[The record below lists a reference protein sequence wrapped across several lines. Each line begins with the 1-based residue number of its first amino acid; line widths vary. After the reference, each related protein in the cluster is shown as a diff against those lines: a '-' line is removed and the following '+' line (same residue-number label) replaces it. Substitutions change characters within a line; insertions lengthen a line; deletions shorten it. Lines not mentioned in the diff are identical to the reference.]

1 MKRAAIILLAITG
14 MMSTLTCRAQKAI
27 HFPKLYRESRR
38 ISATADPEKAIAK
51 IELILPSIPESKD
64 KFIKLRFILS
74 LRLADLY
81 VRTGSYAQ
89 AENLLL
95 SLTANVRERRPR
107 PARAALSFYGTMY
120 DCFEK
125 LGYFYLRTGN
135 LRKAEAVFNES
146 QVLRE
151 AMFPVR
157 SVHRVQPLV
166 GFGSL
171 YFLKGDEQKTYQAF
185 NKAEKV
191 LARATSTSF
200 DYDNIARLY
209 LSDLSEIC
217 LSQGRFDEA
226 WKYINQLSVA
236 ASGIGKFASR
246 IGRNLEV
253 SRIMELKAR
262 YYLLQDNYGKA
273 QDYLDRALEYYSPG
287 IESSDVKFKL
297 LKTQALLYWYQGNIN
312 ESNDA
317 FLRLIRSYRDH
328 IARNFV
334 AMSEYEKEQ
343 FYNTLKSDFNL
354 FNAYALDNYSSAGGH
369 VLFEEMYNNAL
380 NTKALLLNETNKI
393 KNAIIQ
399 SNDSDLIEKLRLWEE
414 SKSQLSSTYF
424 NKNAVNAIDSLEKKI
439 ENLEK
444 EINNRSNLFRGTEDP
459 PDWTKVKAV
468 LNSREAAIEIVRINT
483 VSKKVKNNYG
493 SNGGLT
499 DSTVYVALVIQSDS
513 KTPKCI
519 FLPDGKQMEKR
530 FLPYYRNSIMART
543 GNDLTYDK
551 FWSPFKAQ
559 LKDVQKIYLSPDGVF
574 NQINLNTL
582 QNPLSKEFLLDET
595 DISYLTNTGDL
606 LKPRKQTRANAVG
619 ILFGRPAYDMQ
630 QVQAIASQTT
640 SSVYGTRNVLT
651 DELSEFRDQEFSDLP
666 GTETEINTIQRALES
681 RGVDVQTFKGVE
693 ALEENVKAVR
703 SPSILHVATHGFFVE
718 DTASL
723 VNPMIR
729 SGLVMAGVRNQDK
742 DRTEDGILTAYEA
755 TNLNLDNTSLV
766 VLSACDTGLGEIR
779 NGEGVYGLQRA
790 IIVAGAN
797 NLLMSLWK
805 VDDEA
810 TALLMSEFY
819 DHWSPDENQSA
830 FRKAQMVLRKKY
842 SDPYYWGAF
851 IMLGK

>member
-1 MKRAAIILLAITG
+1 MKRTVIILLGITG
-14 MMSTLTCRAQKAI
+14 LMSTVMCRAQKAI

-38 ISATADPEKAIAK
+38 ISATADPEKAVAK

-81 VRTGSYAQ
+81 VRTGAYAQ

-95 SLTANVRERRPR
+95 SLTANVREKKPR

-120 DCFEK
+120 DCFET

-157 SVHRVQPLV
+157 SVHRIQPLV
-166 GFGSL
+166 GLGSL
-171 YFLKGDEQKTYQAF
+171 YFLKDDEQKTYQAF
-185 NKAEKV
+185 NKAEKL

-226 WKYINQLSVA
+226 WQYINQLSVA

-246 IGRNLEV
+246 IGRKLEV

-262 YYLLQDNYGKA
+262 YYLLQDDYSKA
-273 QDYLDRALEYYSPG
+273 QDYLDRALDYYSTK

-297 LKTQALLYWYQGNIN
+297 LKTQALLYWYQGNIDK
-312 ESNDA
+312 SNDA
-317 FLRLIRSYRDH
+317 FLDLIRSYRDH

-399 SNDSDLIEKLRLWEE
+399 SNDGDLIEKLRLWEE

-424 NKNAVNAIDSLEKKI
+424 NKNAANAIDSVEKKI

-444 EINNRSNLFRGTEDP
+444 EINNRSNLFRGIENP

-483 VSKKVKNNYG
+483 VNKKARNNYG
-493 SNGGLT
+493 SNAGLT
-499 DSTVYVALVIQSDS
+499 DSTVYVALVLQPDS

-606 LKPRKQTRANAVG
+606 LKPRKQTRANPVG
-619 ILFGRPAYDMQ
+619 ILFGRPAYDIQ
-630 QVQAIASQTT
+630 QVQAIASQTR

-651 DELSEFRDQEFSDLP
+651 DELSDFRDQEFSDLP
-666 GTETEINTIQRALES
+666 GTEIEINTIERALES
-681 RGVDVQTFKGVE
+681 RGVEVQTFKGAE
-693 ALEENVKAVR
+693 ALEENVKAVS
-703 SPSILHVATHGFFVE
+703 SPAILHIATHGFFVE

-819 DHWSPDENQSA
+819 NHWTPDENQSA